1 MSIGY
6 EMKGIAKPLTKL
18 LWLLAFALPLHA
30 AAETVEYIHT
40 DALGTPIAVT
50 DASGNLIETSEYEPY
65 GKLLNRPLTDGPGFT
80 GHVQDA
86 ATGLTYMQQRYYDP
100 VVGRF
105 LSVDPVAAML
115 DFVVLFN
122 RYKYSDNNPYSFSD
136 PNGMCTGTHVC
147 NEDGTA
153 VSTSEYTTMAGT
165 ALMPQTIT
173 SSMVGSVGPEQ
184 ASKKQIDTAVK
195 DANAVGRTAKAA
207 GDSRAV
213 RAFNKLDGIAI
224 DSSNWDV
231 STAQGGKVAP
241 TSVAYAIFHSKSDRG
256 SVVLSAARYF
266 DGRSDFNRVFR
277 FMHEVFHFDT
287 EFDNQ
292 KVAQFAAGCVEWNC
306 QFEKNVE
313 AAARG
318 TMNAGWD
325 KDSKEN

>member
-1 MSIGY
+1 MSWIG
-6 EMKGIAKPLTKL
+6 L
-18 LWLLAFALPLHA
+18 LWVLVLALPVQALV
-30 AAETVEYIHT
+30 ETVEYFHT

-50 DASGNLIETSEYEPY
+50 DASGKLIETSEYEPY
-65 GKLLNRPLTDGPGFT
+65 GKLLNRPVTDGPGFT

-100 VVGRF
+100 VIGRF
-105 LSVDPVAAML
+105 LSVDPVAAIR
-115 DFVVLFN
+115 DFVALFN
-122 RYKYSDNNPYSFSD
+122 RYKYSNDNPYRFSD

-165 ALMPQTIT
+165 ALMPKTIT
-173 SSMVGSVGPEQ
+173 SSMVSSVGPEQ

-195 DANAVGRTAKAA
+195 DANSVGRTAKAA

-213 RAFNKLDGIAI
+213 RAFNKLDGIEI

-231 STAQGGKVAP
+231 STAQGGTVEQ
-241 TSVAYAIFHSKSDRG
+241 TSVAYVNFNSKSDRG
-256 SVVLSAARYF
+256 SIVLSAARYF
-266 DGRSDFNRVFR
+266 DGRSTFYRVFR

-292 KVAQFAAGCVEWNC
+292 KITQLAAGCVGWNC
-306 QFEKNVE
+306 QFERNVE
-313 AAARG
+313 AAARK

-325 KDSKEN
+325 NNSKEN